1 MNCFR
6 NQITELMNSDSS
18 RLVADMAVELIGN
31 NPAAFSVI
39 YNLTVNSSYPVNMR
53 AARAMYLCVEKY
65 PQLMSPYLEEFTT
78 HIVNQ
83 KVEGVK
89 RGLLKIASES
99 LDLSKLP
106 DLGLLV
112 DHCFNLI
119 VDTSQPYAFRV
130 YAMDAV
136 YRACLEEPL
145 LKNELKAVL
154 ELLPDDSPISVRS
167 RAKNVLKKLSG
178 KKR

>member
-1 MNCFR
+1 
-6 NQITELMNSDSS
+6 
-18 RLVADMAVELIGN
+18 
-31 NPAAFSVI
+31 
-39 YNLTVNSSYPVNMR
+39 
-53 AARAMYLCVEKY
+53 
-65 PQLMSPYLEEFTT
+65 
-78 HIVNQ
+78 
-83 KVEGVK
+83 
-89 RGLLKIASES
+89 LLKIASES
-99 LDLSKLP
+99 LELAKLP

-145 LKNELKAVL
+145 LKNELKVVL
-154 ELLPDDSPISVRS
+154 ELLPADSPISVRS